1 MELSG
6 PETAMK
12 IVKGWIETNKFGS
25 RCDFEFE
32 VEDDTPPEDIEEMAR
47 DAAFENMDWSYE
59 VDG

>member
-1 MELSG
+1 
-6 PETAMK
+6 MK